1 MDLVEQ
7 QPSTSLLKLSSR
19 ASEVFIARSKVRL
32 LLEALGV
39 PDPLLRLCP
48 YHSLNNIIFQ
58 HNFSWENNWMALEL
72 NDMITLTSTVIQGG
86 RSLRGCCESI
96 RALLTLCGT
105 ILILIKSNVAKIT
118 RMFVRRIEP
127 ISWWHPFITKILT
140 ERQKFQVT
148 LINSQPKTWT
158 GYTHSSTT
166 TAQSMNRWFSQSVIN
181 QGKTITTR
189 RGKGNKNKQTNW

>member
-1 MDLVEQ
+1 MDLVK
-7 QPSTSLLKLSSR
+7 QPATSLLLLSSR

-32 LLEALGV
+32 LLEAHGV
-39 PDPLLRLCP
+39 LLLRVCP
-48 YHSLNNIIFQ
+48 YHSLNNVIFQ
-58 HNFSWENNWMALEL
+58 HNFSLGNNWMASEL
-72 NDMITLTSTVIQGG
+72 NNMIALTSTVTQGG
-86 RSLRGCCESI
+86 WSLRNCCESI

-105 ILILIKSNVAKIT
+105 ILILIESNVAKIT

-181 QGKTITTR
+181 
-189 RGKGNKNKQTNW
+189 